1 MLALKVVL
9 GLAGNGLAA
18 VVRGLAFP
26 SVRQGVV
33 QAAERHAVQVA
44 ALAVAVVAAA
54 NPVIL
59 SHSNANNVN

>member
-1 MLALKVVL
+1 MKVV
-9 GLAGNGLAA
+9 AQPDVMVAPP
-18 VVRGLAFP
+18 VVVPDA
-26 SVRQGVV
+26 RQGVV